1 MTQSSET
8 ETPGGQERGTGLAPA
23 LSALVEHLSA
33 LRSAWGVL
41 APSGLSAEKT
51 DIAETGRT
59 LNDDLMALI
68 GHDETHPDLAANA
81 LLEARLDSLESE
93 MRTIAFKVPVA
104 QLRTTLPECV
114 SHNRRGMLDLLDLM
128 LGAELLGL
136 DGTRTRIPPIDY
148 VITLLC
154 SASSD
159 QPLHDPV
166 QLTPRLHE
174 LCERT
179 GGDYDPRLPEIEAEF
194 FHAADMYQADARGEQ
209 QLRALQTRK
218 AELGSGYFSPQVLRA
233 IVTYNAALLHR
244 IDEEVLD
251 SLDWGSLPPVADEP
265 QRAVSVFETPALPQI
280 AQALRRRTAGGAPEL
295 SAVDRIAWCLDLE
308 YPTPS
313 ERRSLLTE
321 SVDAPDDLTGTVI
334 LVGLLCRASVVLE
347 DEFPAIGITAAELF
361 DRWVPELS
369 EALQQKVTQE
379 ISGDDYREACMPS
392 ELKTRFLY
400 ASMSELRRKNRTRTP
415 APRPDTTGAAAT
427 TGTARKTEATGTT
440 VRTGATR
447 KAGATGAARTGTTGK
462 AGATGAAARTG
473 ATGKAGATGAT
484 PRTGAAGKAGAMET
498 AGAAKPIIQEALI
511 DARAVALRDR
521 RPAWKDWRLRR
532 PVAIGAALAGAL
544 LVFGV
549 GPAFLWG
556 GDHERFNRD
565 QLDRVSPYLS
575 RGARSKNGQGPA
587 FVGGIRDS
595 WSALPASDRTLSAAD
610 LVGTLRESGVRDVMI
625 YDDDG
630 LLRIQALGEQPPRLL
645 PGLEPER

>member
-1 MTQSSET
+1 VTQSSEAG
-8 ETPGGQERGTGLAPA
+8 TPGGKERGTGLAPA

-51 DIAETGRT
+51 DIADTGRT
-59 LNDDLMALI
+59 LNDDLIALI
-68 GHDETHPDLAANA
+68 GHDATHPDLAANA

-114 SHNRRGMLDLLDLM
+114 SHNRRGVLDLLDLM

-179 GGDYDPRLPEIEAEF
+179 GGDYDPRLPEIETEF

-265 QRAVSVFETPALPQI
+265 RRAVSVFETPALPQI

-308 YPTPS
+308 YPTQR

-369 EALQQKVTQE
+369 EALQQKVNQE
-379 ISGDDYREACMPS
+379 ISGDDYREACMLS

-400 ASMSELRRKNRTRTP
+400 ASMSELRRKNRTP
-415 APRPDTTGAAAT
+415 APGPDPTGAAAT
-427 TGTARKTEATGTT
+427 IGTARKAE
-440 VRTGATR
+440 
-447 KAGATGAARTGTTGK
+447 
-462 AGATGAAARTG
+462 ATGAAARTR
-473 ATGKAGATGAT
+473 ATGKAEATGA
-484 PRTGAAGKAGAMET
+484 A
-498 AGAAKPIIQEALI
+498 AGAAKSIIQEALI

-521 RPAWKDWRLRR
+521 RPAWKDWRVRR
-532 PVAIGAALAGAL
+532 PAAIGAALAGAL

-565 QLDRVSPYLS
+565 QLDQVSPYLS

-595 WSALPASDRTLSAAD
+595 WAALPALDRTLLAAD